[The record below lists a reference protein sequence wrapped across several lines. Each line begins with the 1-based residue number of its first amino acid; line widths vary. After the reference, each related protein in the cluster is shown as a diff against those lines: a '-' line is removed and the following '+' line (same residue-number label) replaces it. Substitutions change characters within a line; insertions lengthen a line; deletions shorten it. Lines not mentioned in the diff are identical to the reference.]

1 MSSDNKKEDHSGGL
15 SSRDDL
21 GGGTSQQAKGKAHCS
36 NLEDRIEKTKAA
48 MYLLKRHHLYRRA
61 KERSPT

>member
-36 NLEDRIEKTKAA
+36 NQEARIVKKKPSSEVP
-48 MYLLKRHHLYRRA
+48 
-61 KERSPT
+61 SP